1 MIRIDIAVRK
11 QFKKKYMKKITLILA
26 LVLLGAISAFAQLE
40 NPVTWQYAAKKT
52 PGKNEA
58 TLYIKA
64 NIDPNWHLY
73 SQNLKPGGPSKTQIT
88 FTPSKDYTLVGTTTE
103 PKPIT
108 KYEKVFKMNVSYF
121 EDEVVFTQ
129 KIKLNKATTAVKGK
143 VEFMVCDDKQ
153 CLPPSEVSFSIP
165 VK

>member
-1 MIRIDIAVRK
+1 
-11 QFKKKYMKKITLILA
+11 MKKIILIVA
-26 LVLLGAISAFAQLE
+26 MVIMTTISAFAQLE

-64 NIDPNWHLY
+64 NIDPSWHIY
-73 SQNLKPGGPSKTQIT
+73 SQNLKPGGPSKTEFT
-88 FTPSKDYTLVGTTTE
+88 FTPSKDYVLIGKTAE
-103 PKPIT
+103 PKPIV
-108 KYEKVFKMNVSYF
+108 KFEKTFNMNVSYF

-143 VEFMVCDDKQ
+143 VEFMVCNDKQ
-153 CLPPSEVSFSIP
+153 CLPPSEVTFSIP

>member
-1 MIRIDIAVRK
+1 
-11 QFKKKYMKKITLILA
+11 MKKITLTLA
-26 LVLLGAISAFAQLE
+26 MVIIATISAFAQLE

-52 PGKNEA
+52 GKNEA

-64 NIDPNWHLY
+64 NIDANWHLY
-73 SQNLKPGGPSKTQIT
+73 SQHLKPGGPNKTEFS
-88 FTPSKDYTLVGTTTE
+88 FTPSKEYTLVGKTLE

-108 KYEKVFKMNVSYF
+108 KYEKVFKMDVSYF
-121 EDEVVFTQ
+121 EDEVLFTQ
-129 KIKLNKATTAVKGK
+129 KIKLNKATTTVKGK

-153 CLPPSEVSFSIP
+153 CLPPSEVTFNIP